1 MKVQHLVSI
10 GSIAFLLAGCGAPNP
25 ATLAI
30 EERDRAFYVDQG
42 AEAKLKE
49 EKFSV
54 AVLVSEQNLKGAAK
68 TVAPAIDSQLC
79 SVINDMAFFQL
90 VERSNADALMREKAL
105 SELGEEGGNVTE
117 DFAFPEADY
126 LITAKV
132 SSIQSDPEV
141 KTSIYTD
148 NTGHR
153 YVSETSSVT
162 VSVAVDFRFYEIA
175 TQRLLVSKDIT
186 TKSYTFTSSGA
197 TFTDQ
202 AAIDKRVARVAKEA
216 VKSFAME
223 LGARYAPKGRVIETR
238 GNCLV
243 AKINQGSNYGIV
255 PGVKVEFYEIVD
267 NSAID
272 PDLKRDEN
280 IIGRGAVF
288 QSDLRSAW
296 VKVDDYTDV
305 HVKKGDYV
313 KISSDQSKG
322 FMENFNLQ
330 MTEGLEDVQ

>member
-1 MKVQHLVSI
+1 MKVQHIAWI

-30 EERDRAFYVDQG
+30 EERDKAFYVDKG

-49 EKFSV
+49 EKLPV

-79 SVINDMAFFQL
+79 SVVNDMAFFRL

-105 SELGEEGGNVTE
+105 TTLGQEGGDVTQ
-117 DFAFPEADY
+117 DFSFPGADY

-132 SSIQSDPEV
+132 NSTQSDPAV
-141 KTSIYTD
+141 QTSTYTD
-148 NTGHR
+148 KQGRQH
-153 YVSETSSVT
+153 TSQTSHVT
-162 VSVAVDFRFYEIA
+162 VSVSVDFRFYELA
-175 TQRLLVSKDIT
+175 TQKVLVSKDIT
-186 TKSYTFTSSGA
+186 TKSYTFSSPGA

-223 LGARYAPKGRVIETR
+223 LGSRYAPKGRVVETR
-238 GNCLV
+238 GDCLV

-280 IIGRGAVF
+280 IVGRGTVF

-296 VKVDDYTDV
+296 VEVEDHEEV

-322 FMENFNLQ
+322 FMETFNQQ
-330 MTEGLEDVQ
+330 MAESLEDAQ

>member
-1 MKVQHLVSI
+1 MKVQHIVWI
-10 GSIAFLLAGCGAPNP
+10 GSIAFLFAGCGAPNP

-30 EERDRAFYVDQG
+30 EERDKAFYVDQG

-49 EKFSV
+49 EKLPV

-90 VERSNADALMREKAL
+90 VERSNADALIREKAL
-105 SELGEEGGNVTE
+105 NELGEEGGNATE
-117 DFAFPEADY
+117 DFTFPGADY

-132 SSIQSDPEV
+132 NSTQSDPEV
-141 KTSIYTD
+141 QRSTYMDKK
-148 NTGHR
+148 GR
-153 YVSETSSVT
+153 YYESVTSSVT

-175 TQRLLVSKDIT
+175 TQKLLVSKDIT
-186 TKSYTFTSSGA
+186 TKSYTFTSSGT
-197 TFTDQ
+197 TFTNQ

-223 LGARYAPKGRVIETR
+223 LGSRYAPRGRVIETR

-280 IIGRGAVF
+280 IVGRGAVF

-296 VKVDDYTDV
+296 IEVDDYKDV

-322 FMENFNLQ
+322 FMESFKQQ
-330 MTEGLEDVQ
+330 MAESLEDAQ